1 MRRTSSRSPPPPLI
15 RTAAEAPHFGTEA
28 PAESDATPARVA
40 DRENIKQGI
49 LKQIEG
55 QIPERD
61 AQARENRARL
71 PRTNDSMVHHRNAF
85 PAQAPG
91 GYGGCNSHSRSP
103 SYGRGPLN
111 AEDVPNLSLADK
123 RSPPEIL
130 SPLFTFGCV
139 ILFLAPILQAVY
151 LAGDIDVKYWIG
163 NWFGHVAVLL
173 PLVFVGSFF
182 FHLRHGRP
190 NRTVLVLCL
199 LVPSIVLLGIGQF
212 LAARAQT
219 VARRLADSD
228 CNSMEE
234 KQQLQASADALQSLF
249 QSCVAA
255 GENEVS
261 QGVQWCSQ
269 YEAGREKHRNDW
281 NYLLSA
287 EERFNCG
294 GWCGVGRQL
303 FLPGAHKRDPCSEA
317 VSESL
322 RRKVIRTAVQLRFYS
337 FFVMAAVSVAALC
350 AAMSDRVAF
359 RANMAK

>member
-15 RTAAEAPHFGTEA
+15 RTTADAPHFGTGA
-28 PAESDATPARVA
+28 PVESDAITASVA
-40 DRENIKQGI
+40 ERENIKQGI

-61 AQARENRARL
+61 AQASDSRLRL
-71 PRTNDSMVHHRNAF
+71 PRANDAMVHHRNAV

-103 SYGRGPLN
+103 SYGRGPQN
-111 AEDVPNLSLADK
+111 AEDGPNFALADK
-123 RSPPEIL
+123 KPPPEVL

-139 ILFLAPILQAVY
+139 ILFLSPILQAVY
-151 LAGDIDVKYWIG
+151 LAGDMDVKYWIG

-173 PLVFVGSFF
+173 PLIFVGSFF

-190 NRTVLVLCL
+190 HRTVLVLCL

-212 LAARAQT
+212 LAVRGQT
-219 VARRLADSD
+219 VAQRLADSD

-234 KQQLQASADALQSLF
+234 KQHLQDSADALQSLF

-255 GENEVS
+255 GEEKVS
-261 QGVQWCSQ
+261 QGVQYCSR
-269 YEAGREKHRNDW
+269 YEAGRERHRSDW
-281 NYLLSA
+281 HYLLSA

-294 GWCGVGRQL
+294 GWCQVGPQL
-303 FLPGAHKRDPCSEA
+303 FSPGAQRKDPCSEA
-317 VSESL
+317 VSESI
-322 RRKVIRTAVQLRFYS
+322 RRKVVRTAVQLRFYS

-350 AAMSDRVAF
+350 AAMTDRVSS
-359 RANMAK
+359 RGSVAN